1 MLGVQ
6 ILLHMVTIKV
16 NSLPVDQV
24 IKDLAD
30 AFKLPFQLNCREYF
44 VELSE
49 NIGTGYIKAMML
61 ESGLGIIEYN
71 CNFNMDVEIQFVKDF
86 THPLKFLYCTQGE
99 FDHRFSNEDILH
111 DLREY
116 QQAIVAS
123 KDYNGHVIRFQK
135 EKDINLYSLEMDRD
149 RFMLN
154 DECSSELI
162 KSELNEIFGDVLAK
176 KSFYHEGYY
185 SLELAE
191 IFDEIKNFNDNYF
204 LRTIFMISCGYQ
216 LLGKQIVQYQ
226 DDLNNEDN
234 RHVLRQY
241 EVSKVREAV
250 QYIHQN
256 IEKTNTI
263 NEICRHVGLTEAKL
277 QEGFKILYNST
288 INNYINDIRLNL
300 ASQLLRSTNFN
311 ISEIVYKV
319 GLTSRS
325 YFSKIFK
332 EEYQMTPTEYRQM
345 HHKNP

>member
-1 MLGVQ
+1 M
-6 ILLHMVTIKV
+6 ITIKV
-16 NSLPVDQV
+16 NSLPVDLV
-24 IKDLAD
+24 IKDLAA
-30 AFKLPFQLNCREYF
+30 AFQLPFQLNCREYL

-49 NIGTGYIKAMML
+49 NIGEGYIKAMML
-61 ESGLGIIEYN
+61 ESGLGIIEYH
-71 CNFNMDVEIQFVKDF
+71 CKFKMDVEIQFVKDF
-86 THPLKFLYCTQGE
+86 THPLKFLYCTKGS
-99 FDHRFSNEDILH
+99 FVHRFSNEDKLH
-111 DLREY
+111 DLQEY

-123 KDYNGHVIRFQK
+123 QDYNGHVISLKKNQ
-135 EKDINLYSLEMDRD
+135 EVNLYSLEMDRE
-149 RFMLN
+149 RFMLY

-162 KSELNEIFGDVLAK
+162 KSDLNDIFGDVLAK
-176 KSFYHEGYY
+176 NSFYHEGYY
-185 SLELAE
+185 SLALAE
-191 IFDEIKNFNDNYF
+191 VFEQIKNFNDNYF

-216 LLGKQIVQYQ
+216 LLGNQIAQYQ
-226 DDLNNEDN
+226 DDLNNEEN

-241 EVSKVREAV
+241 EVSRVREAV
-250 QYIHQN
+250 QFIHQN

-263 NEICRHVGLTEAKL
+263 NDICKEVGLTETKL

-288 INNYINDIRLNL
+288 INNYINDVRLNL

-345 HHKNP
+345 HIKNT